1 MRGIPDPKCSTKS
14 KSLKTLLNYL
24 IKTTK
29 TELVFPISIIV
40 RKFANSKIKH
50 SMSKKELTKEQENIA
65 RIAKALAHP
74 VRIAILQMLASQAC
88 CYHGDMSEVIPVA
101 KSTLSQHLK
110 ELREAGLIQGAITPP
125 SVKYCIN
132 EENWQMAKNIIA
144 DFFTDIKLETSCEI

>member
-1 MRGIPDPKCSTKS
+1 
-14 KSLKTLLNYL
+14 
-24 IKTTK
+24 
-29 TELVFPISIIV
+29 
-40 RKFANSKIKH
+40 
-50 SMSKKELTKEQENIA
+50 MSKKEFTEEQENIA

-74 VRIAILQMLASQAC
+74 VRIAILQLLARQEC

-132 EENWQMAKNIIA
+132 DENWQIAKTLFV
-144 DFFTDIKLETSCEI
+144 DFFTEIKTQAACQI